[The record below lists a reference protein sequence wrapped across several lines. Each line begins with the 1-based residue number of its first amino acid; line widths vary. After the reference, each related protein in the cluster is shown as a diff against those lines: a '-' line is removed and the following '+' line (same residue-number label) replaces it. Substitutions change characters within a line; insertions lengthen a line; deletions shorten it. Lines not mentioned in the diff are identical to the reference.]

1 VKAILLPSSEYWQAR
16 NASAIQNLN
25 ILNTLFQSAQPY
37 AHILAIVGIVIIV
50 VAIALKLLQI
60 SRGVRLKEAIADL

>member
-1 VKAILLPSSEYWQAR
+1 VKAIPLPSSEYWQAR

-37 AHILAIVGIVIIV
+37 AHILAIVGIVIIAI
-50 VAIALKLLQI
+50 AIALKLLQI